1 MFTLTSDRQRTQLQ
15 SFSQP
20 YHPQDY
26 YLPSDSA
33 DRPFAADTTS
43 RADLYPN
50 NDGDIHGGSARYTP
64 GRDYLS
70 PAANFNQYDHRPTAS
85 SSDFHGS
92 SSASHHVQGYAD
104 SRRSDLS
111 NMSQM
116 KRGDMPDVL
125 DNFSNSNPHTTFNH
139 STSAVPGPSS
149 EHSGD
154 SDFWPNNLTEVT
166 QVDPPKPR
174 KARREKPRIEL
185 APDQP
190 PTTQGKPR
198 ARVYVACLQ
207 WYVLPCGVFIKFDPW
222 SHDISSR
229 TRKIRCDGAKP
240 VCHNCGRRTNGNNEC
255 NYDPI
260 PKRRGPDKTPGAR
273 QRMARDV
280 RNEIDNNSS
289 TRRRRRA
296 RDISTSAN
304 QTTHQERPT
313 QSSISES
320 PPSRKHSSGNSI
332 SLSLSPG
339 SHADIH
345 PTSDFVPFSNYSR
358 PYSPCDCHGLMHCP
372 GLLRVRNISDTRKPV
387 PVVGNLFINLET
399 LGLTVPSL
407 MTDHDIPRPT

>member
-26 YLPSDSA
+26 YLSSDSTN
-33 DRPFAADTTS
+33 RPFAPDTTSTTS

-50 NDGDIHGGSARYTP
+50 NDGDIYGGSTRYTH

-70 PAANFNQYDHRPTAS
+70 PAANFNQYDRRPTAS

-92 SSASHHVQGYAD
+92 PSASHHIQGYAD
-104 SRRSDLS
+104 SSRSDLS

-116 KRGDMPDVL
+116 KRADMPDVL
-125 DNFSNSNPHTTFNH
+125 DNFSTSNPHTTFNH

-207 WYVLPCGVFIKFDPW
+207 WYVLPCVFIKFDLW
-222 SHDISSR
+222 VS
-229 TRKIRCDGAKP
+229 
-240 VCHNCGRRTNGNNEC
+240 
-255 NYDPI
+255 
-260 PKRRGPDKTPGAR
+260 
-273 QRMARDV
+273 
-280 RNEIDNNSS
+280 
-289 TRRRRRA
+289 
-296 RDISTSAN
+296 
-304 QTTHQERPT
+304 
-313 QSSISES
+313 
-320 PPSRKHSSGNSI
+320 
-332 SLSLSPG
+332 
-339 SHADIH
+339 
-345 PTSDFVPFSNYSR
+345 
-358 PYSPCDCHGLMHCP
+358 
-372 GLLRVRNISDTRKPV
+372 
-387 PVVGNLFINLET
+387 
-399 LGLTVPSL
+399 
-407 MTDHDIPRPT
+407 